1 MDTRERLEQT
11 ERRVAK
17 GISVEI
23 ARGIKRKTQ
32 GRAKGGIITG
42 VKKDIKE
49 IEEGAIGI
57 EGMVERKLTGYTYH
71 QRGYTVESLIK
82 TLVVQLPTQKMVATI
97 LLLLTFLLRNEFVIS
112 NDTENFSVVST
123 STTPSELDH
132 AQLEMRSVVN
142 ALKESLSKL
151 QNMKQGII
159 EEIKNEII
167 SKTDENFRRQL
178 TELKNKLMNAITESI
193 MKSETKFKELE
204 ERVNESRTA
213 YYSNIEKKL
222 TETKN
227 EIFDK
232 MNEQTESTKLLLENQ
247 LIKTK
252 QQIVSETK
260 ENVREQLTE
269 VKNEMLVKI
278 NASEESTKLA
288 ISKNEDLA
296 LEIQS
301 VCQSVKEQLTKTNI
315 DIIQEIVELKESRVA
330 VSSDLR
336 KTLNE
341 TKNYI
346 VDEMKSVLSDN
357 EKHIERMQA
366 QLNET
371 KAEIAELGDFN
382 EMKNQLAKT
391 QQKILVEI
399 QQCRS
404 VPEDCREIQKRGY
417 NTSGIYRIQP
427 RLSLQSFL
435 VWCELS
441 DYGGGWTYVVNRFD
455 GSQNFYLKWTD
466 YKQGFGNLSGEHWIG
481 LDHLYELTNSN
492 SVELLIELLDWD
504 LYKVY
509 ALYDDF
515 RVGNEAE
522 SYPLK
527 TFFQIS
533 NSCEI

>member
-1 MDTRERLEQT
+1 
-11 ERRVAK
+11 
-17 GISVEI
+17 
-23 ARGIKRKTQ
+23 
-32 GRAKGGIITG
+32 
-42 VKKDIKE
+42 
-49 IEEGAIGI
+49 
-57 EGMVERKLTGYTYH
+57 
-71 QRGYTVESLIK
+71 
-82 TLVVQLPTQKMVATI
+82 
-97 LLLLTFLLRNEFVIS
+97 
-112 NDTENFSVVST
+112 
-123 STTPSELDH
+123 
-132 AQLEMRSVVN
+132 
-142 ALKESLSKL
+142 
-151 QNMKQGII
+151 
-159 EEIKNEII
+159 
-167 SKTDENFRRQL
+167 
-178 TELKNKLMNAITESI
+178 
-193 MKSETKFKELE
+193 
-204 ERVNESRTA
+204 
-213 YYSNIEKKL
+213 
-222 TETKN
+222 
-227 EIFDK
+227 
-232 MNEQTESTKLLLENQ
+232 MNEQTDSMKLLLENQ

-269 VKNEMLVKI
+269 AKNEMLVKI
-278 NASEESTKLA
+278 NASEESTKLTDY
-288 ISKNEDLA
+288 KKEDLA
-296 LEIQS
+296 SEIQS
-301 VCQSVKEQLTKTNI
+301 VCQSVKEQLTKTSNE
-315 DIIQEIVELKESRVA
+315 IIQNIGELKESRVA
-330 VSSDLR
+330 VSSDF
-336 KTLNE
+336 KKKLNE

-346 VDEMKSVLSDN
+346 IDEMKSVLSDN
-357 EKHIERMQA
+357 EKHIERMQVNMQV

-371 KAEIAELGDFN
+371 KAEITRLGDFD

-391 QQKILVEI
+391 QQEILVEI
-399 QQCRS
+399 EQCKS

-515 RVGNEAE
+515 RIGNEAE

-527 TFFQIS
+527 TLGSHRGIIEDSLKYQIHAKFS
-533 NSCEI
+533 TVDNDHSGTLSCASYFEGGWWYTGCYRACLTSRYVDPRKTKPRSGINWEAFRGFSYSLKEARMMIRPRYIESGTTPDF